1 MIEIMLIV
9 LIIISAGAILGGY
22 YMRFKALKDKDMK
35 MGVLTQ
41 RAKASS
47 ETWEYANRTCG
58 SYWLIIGI
66 IGFIMTVAVFL
77 LYSFIGDNW
86 ANVFAIFTL
95 AVICIGM
102 SNSCTAVIK
111 ELNSK
116 FDEKGNLKENVA
128 E

>member
-1 MIEIMLIV
+1 MEI
-9 LIIISAGAILGGY
+9 LIIISTILSFAMLLAGY
-22 YMRFKALKDKDMK
+22 YMRFKAPKDKDMK
-35 MGVLTQ
+35 MGVLIL

-47 ETWEYANRTCG
+47 EAWAYANRTCG

-66 IGFIMTVAVFL
+66 IGLIMTTAVFL
-77 LYSFIGDNW
+77 IYSFIGDNW

-102 SNSCTAVIK
+102 SSSCTAVIK
-111 ELNSK
+111 ELHSK
-116 FDEKGNLKENVA
+116 FDENGRQKEV